1 MRILVTAF
9 GRILVDLYLLEPEE
23 QPADDDEPPD
33 RYVTLAA
40 LVEICTDDP
49 PFGFRP
55 GPWPWPPSW
64 E

>member
-1 MRILVTAF
+1 VRILVSAF
-9 GRILVDLYLLEPEE
+9 GRVLVDLYLLEPEE
-23 QPADDDEPPD
+23 QPAADDEAPPEAES
-33 RYVTLAA
+33 LATV
-40 LVEICTDDP
+40 VELFAADP